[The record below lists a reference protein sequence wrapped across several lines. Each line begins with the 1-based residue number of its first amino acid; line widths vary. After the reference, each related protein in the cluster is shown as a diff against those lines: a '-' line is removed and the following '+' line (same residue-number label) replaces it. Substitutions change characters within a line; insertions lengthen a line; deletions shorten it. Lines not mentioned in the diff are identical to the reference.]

1 MSEPP
6 LRAALI
12 GLGDVAIAH
21 LEGYRSQTD
30 FEVVAGA
37 DVRAE
42 RAGPVALRYGF
53 EAFTDYRQMLD
64 RVKPDIACVLTTV
77 KTHRGITEACA
88 DRGVH
93 VLCEKPL
100 ALTVEDTEAMISH
113 CSKRGVK
120 LFYAASY
127 RFLPPVIKAREL
139 IASGAI
145 GEVQLIV
152 ETMMG
157 GTGIEGY
164 AGMGFEHYPEGGP
177 GGSGWGLMDHGIHL
191 VDVFEWVTGSRIES
205 VFGRGQ
211 ISGKKPGSEYMV
223 MEFDNGASGHLI
235 YHDATW
241 SADLPT
247 EGLFSWAPD
256 WYALVKP
263 IPAGQGGHWQNHPGN
278 IKVFGTHGALRIF
291 HYANQLF
298 LRTQLGME
306 MIRVDDAPMP
316 AQFGAELASFARSI
330 RGGSNVEVPGE
341 IGRRALGVILGAY
354 ESMKTGARVSLR
366 DL

>member
-1 MSEPP
+1 MTV
-6 LRAALI
+6 RVALI

-21 LEGYRSQTD
+21 LEGYRGLEGI
-30 FEVVAGA
+30 EVVAGA
-37 DVRAE
+37 DLRAE

-53 EAFTDYRQMLD
+53 EAFTDYRQMMD
-64 RVKPDIACVLTTV
+64 RAKPDIVCVLTTV
-77 KTHRGITEACA
+77 KTHREITEAAA

-100 ALTVEDTEAMISH
+100 ALTVADTEAMITR
-113 CSKRGVK
+113 CQARGVK

-164 AGMGFEHYPEGGP
+164 HGMGFEHYPEGGP

-191 VDVFEWVTGSRIES
+191 ADVFEWISGSRIES
-205 VFGRGQ
+205 VYGRGQ
-211 ISGKKPGSEYMV
+211 ISGKAPGSEYMV

-256 WYALVKP
+256 WYELVKP
-263 IPAGQGGHWQNHPGN
+263 NPAGQGGRWQNHPGN
-278 IKVFGTHGALRIF
+278 IRVFGTHGAIRIF
-291 HYANQLF
+291 HYANQLY
-298 LRTQLGME
+298 LRTKRGLEQV
-306 MIRVDDAPMP
+306 RVDDAAMP
-316 AQFGAELASFARSI
+316 AQFGAELTSFARSI
-330 RGGSNVEVPGE
+330 RDGIDAEVPGE
-341 IGRRALGVILGAY
+341 IGRRALQLILGAY
-354 ESMKTGARVSLR
+354 ESMKTGSRVR
-366 DL
+366 V

>member
-1 MSEPP
+1 
-6 LRAALI
+6 LVTTRVALI

-21 LEGYRSQTD
+21 LEGYHGLEGI
-30 FEVVAGA
+30 EVVAGA

-53 EAFTDYRQMLD
+53 EAFTDYRRMLE
-64 RVKPDIACVLTTV
+64 RAKPDIACVLTTV
-77 KTHRGITEACA
+77 KTHREITEACA

-100 ALTVEDTEAMISH
+100 ALTVAETEAMISH
-113 CSKRGVK
+113 CRKRGVK

-127 RFLPPVIKAREL
+127 RFLPPVIKARAL
-139 IASGAI
+139 IGSGEI

-191 VDVFEWVTGSRIES
+191 VDVFEWISGNRIDA
-205 VFGRGQ
+205 VYGRGQ

-256 WYALVKP
+256 WYDLVKP
-263 IPAGQGGHWQNHPGN
+263 NPAGRGGHWQNHPGN
-278 IKVFGTHGALRIF
+278 IRVYGTHGALRVF
-291 HYANQLF
+291 HYANQVF
-298 LRTQLGME
+298 LRTKSGLEQ
-306 MIRVDDAPMP
+306 IRVDDAPMP
-316 AQFGAELASFARSI
+316 AQFGAELSSFAKSVREATDA
-330 RGGSNVEVPGE
+330 EVPGE
-341 IGRRALGVILGAY
+341 IGRRALQLILGAY
-354 ESMKTGARVSLR
+354 ESMQSGQRVR
-366 DL
+366 V

>member
-1 MSEPP
+1 MT
-6 LRAALI
+6 LRVALI

-21 LEGYRSQTD
+21 LEGYRGCTD
-30 FEVVAGA
+30 FKVVAGA

-42 RAGPVALRYGF
+42 RAGPIGLRYDF
-53 EAFTDYRQMLD
+53 KPFTDYREMLEQE
-64 RVKPDIACVLTTV
+64 RPDIACVLTTV
-77 KTHRGITEACA
+77 KTHREITEACA

-100 ALTVEDTEAMISH
+100 ALTVEETDAMIAH
-113 CSKRGVK
+113 CARRGVK

-127 RFLPPVIKAREL
+127 RFLPPVVKAREL

-157 GTGIEGY
+157 GTGAEGY
-164 AGMGFEHYPEGGP
+164 HGMGFEHYPEGGP

-191 VDVFEWVTGSRIES
+191 VDVFEWISGSRIES
-205 VFGRGQ
+205 VYGRGQ

-256 WYALVKP
+256 WYELVKEK
-263 IPAGQGGHWQNHPGN
+263 PAGQGRRWQNHPGN
-278 IKVFGTHGALRIF
+278 IRVFGTHGALRIF
-291 HYANQLF
+291 HYANQLY
-298 LRTQLGME
+298 LRTKHGME

-316 AQFGAELASFARSI
+316 SQFGAELSSLARSI
-330 RGGSNVEVPGE
+330 RDGVAVDVPGE
-341 IGRRALGVILGAY
+341 VGRRALGVILGGY
-354 ESMKTGARVSLR
+354 ESMTTGARVDVRNL
-366 DL
+366 